1 MNYKDRI
8 LIKLDEMN
16 KYLDE
21 LDKILPDNYADYQA
35 SLTITRACE
44 KTIELAIE
52 TIIDIISIIVAGK
65 KLGVPS
71 DEDNLI
77 KIVEKN
83 KIISNLLAKRLSEMK
98 GFRNIL
104 VHKYGDIDN
113 QKTYEYMTEEINDF
127 DEFKKQIKKFLKNN

>member
-8 LIKLDEMN
+8 LVKLDEMN

-21 LDKILPDNYADYQA
+21 LDKILPDSYVNYRG

-52 TIIDIISIIVAGK
+52 TVIDIISIIVAGK
-65 KLGVPS
+65 KLGIPS
-71 DEDNLI
+71 DEDSLI
-77 KIVEKN
+77 TIVEKN
-83 KIISNLLAKRLSEMK
+83 KIISSSVANQLIEMK

-104 VHKYGDIDN
+104 VHKYSDIDD
-113 QKTYEYMTEEINDF
+113 QKAYEYMTKEINDF
-127 DEFKKQIKKFLKNN
+127 NNFEKQIKHFLKKN